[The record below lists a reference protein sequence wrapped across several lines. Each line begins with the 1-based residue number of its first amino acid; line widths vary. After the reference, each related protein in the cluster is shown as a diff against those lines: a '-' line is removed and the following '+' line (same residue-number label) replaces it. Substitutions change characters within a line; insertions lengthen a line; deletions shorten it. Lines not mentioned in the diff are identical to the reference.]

1 MLRQGSPW
9 RREAQGSRRGGPLPQ
24 IHARRDRKARRQS
37 RHLVA
42 QRRWSDAPRRLAGT
56 DGDRRRDF
64 GEAAR
69 RNDGD
74 GSAEGGVG
82 GGMRGGEERR
92 GDGELPEGWRWDT
105 LGDVIRGF
113 E

>member
-9 RREAQGSRRGGPLPQ
+9 RREAQGSRRRWPLPQ
-24 IHARRDRKARRQS
+24 IHPRRDREARRQS

-64 GEAAR
+64 GEVAR

-82 GGMRGGEERR
+82 GGMT
-92 GDGELPEGWRWDT
+92 DGELPEGWRWARVEE
-105 LGDVIRGF
+105 LA
-113 E
+113 ELL